1 LWLVTTGCRWFKKPK
16 IQPKTNWE
24 ISNMLVQKL
33 RLQRGWSQEQLAE
46 LSGLS
51 VRTIQ
56 RIERGLPA
64 SNETLKSLASVFEID
79 FSTLQATQEP
89 AMTTNMNATLEQ
101 NFPSNSNSNPPVST
115 NADEEAAFRH
125 VRKIRG
131 FYGHLARYV
140 IVISAL
146 AIFNFIKSPNYF
158 WVIWPALGWGLG
170 ILFHGMRVFGTMP
183 FMNADWE
190 KRQVEKYLGRKL

>member
-1 LWLVTTGCRWFKKPK
+1 
-16 IQPKTNWE
+16 
-24 ISNMLVQKL
+24 MLVQKL

-46 LSGLS
+46 LSGFS

-64 SNETLKSLASVFEID
+64 SKETLKSLASVFEID
-79 FSTLQATQEP
+79 FSTLQATQENP
-89 AMTTNMNATLEQ
+89 MSTTLNDTLTPPEPINSSPNPNA
-101 NFPSNSNSNPPVST
+101 SI
-115 NADEEAAFRH
+115 NADEQAAFRH

-140 IVISAL
+140 IVIGAL

>member
-1 LWLVTTGCRWFKKPK
+1 
-16 IQPKTNWE
+16 
-24 ISNMLVQKL
+24 MLVQKL

-51 VRTIQ
+51 VRTVQ

-89 AMTTNMNATLEQ
+89 AMTTDVASTLNPALNQ
-101 NFPSNSNSNPPVST
+101 TVNNPSAAFPAQSAST
-115 NADEEAAFRH
+115 SVNADEEAAFRH

-146 AIFNFIKSPNYF
+146 AVFNFIKSPNYF

>member
-1 LWLVTTGCRWFKKPK
+1 
-16 IQPKTNWE
+16 
-24 ISNMLVQKL
+24 MLVQKL

-79 FSTLQATQEP
+79 FSTLQATQETV
-89 AMTTNMNATLEQ
+89 MTTNMNTTLDQ
-101 NFPSNSNSNPPVST
+101 TFPSNPNPNPIPNT

-140 IVISAL
+140 IVIGAL

>member
-1 LWLVTTGCRWFKKPK
+1 
-16 IQPKTNWE
+16 
-24 ISNMLVQKL
+24 MLVQKL

-89 AMTTNMNATLEQ
+89 AMTTDSASTFNA
-101 NFPSNSNSNPPVST
+101 SNPLFNQPINNQASTLPVQSV